1 MLPSDAHQARRAFA
15 MSALAF
21 VVALL
26 LSAASD
32 EGGVAWATRLTRA
45 LPIAPFAAALG
56 VWLTLSS
63 RRAKADALA
72 LEATGRSPKRNSAGA
87 VVGGA
92 TFALLFALVL
102 AMWPR
107 LDVAAI
113 FPAFPASPHIAWN
126 GAAFVDTERGLRF
139 EEDGAVA
146 AAPEIVA
153 TSHDDVPSAPRERT
167 AASLALALAAVAFPL
182 LAGAFARHV
191 SARAVASVGVV
202 VLATIV
208 AFDAVAS
215 GRASPFVVVLPPAAL
230 SLFAWLEYR
239 RSAWLI
245 PSK

>member
-1 MLPSDAHQARRAFA
+1 ARHAFA
-15 MSALAF
+15 IAALAF
-21 VVALL
+21 LVALF

-45 LPIAPFAAALG
+45 LPIGPFAGALG

-63 RRAKADALA
+63 RRAKVDALA
-72 LEATGRSPKRNSAGA
+72 LEATGRSPKRNSLGA
-87 VVGGA
+87 VVGGT
-92 TFALLFALVL
+92 TFALLFALLL
-102 AMWPR
+102 ATWSR

-113 FPAFPASPHIAWN
+113 FPAFSASPHVVWN
-126 GAAFVDTERGLRF
+126 GAAFVDTEHGLRF
-139 EEDGAVA
+139 GEDGTVT
-146 AAPEIVA
+146 AAPEVVA
-153 TSHDDVPSAPRERT
+153 ATHEEGPSAPRERM

-182 LAGAFARHV
+182 LAGALVRQV
-191 SARAVASVGVV
+191 SARAVASVGIVA
-202 VLATIV
+202 LATLV

-230 SLFAWLEYR
+230 SLFAWAEYL